1 MKNPPLISCESLDRL
16 QNYLNNV
23 SNQHMK
29 GIAKWLRVKLG
40 RKAVEPGYKSHLV
53 EKGQLLSDLYNIS
66 HHNFDIGDGKQ
77 EVRPVVWGNAEAL
90 ISAVADARDIG
101 GELFIK
107 VMADGGQGFLK
118 ICATVMPPYTNPE
131 DSSDMADLEARFNN
145 LESPP
150 MKRSLYK
157 GGGGIGN
164 YKLSSVKRVILICL
178 VPECK
183 ETHRNMKILFELTEL
198 NKISF
203 IYVSDFKLL
212 LTTLGCQTASA
223 SYPCPYCLVPL
234 KDITTSVDVE
244 ADQSE
249 EIYPDRSF
257 GLLNID
263 QQRFSEIYSERR
275 SKAKLCNSTVET
287 SLLKE
292 DPEVLVLDK
301 CPPEELH
308 CLQGFVN
315 HTFLNGY
322 AKVLESEEKAL
333 KFPQSL
339 NVIAKD
345 YHGKC
350 FEGNACR
357 SMLRNCEK
365 MMDRVVLGNTSP
377 LIVLPYVRA
386 YRAMDNLVH
395 HCFGSNFISVDIGD
409 LLKEVII
416 SYMELGLSVTLKMHV
431 IFYHILPALSN
442 PVLKS
447 RGLGVMSG

>member
-1 MKNPPLISCESLDRL
+1 M
-16 QNYLNNV
+16 
-23 SNQHMK
+23 
-29 GIAKWLRVKLG
+29 
-40 RKAVEPGYKSHLV
+40 
-53 EKGQLLSDLYNIS
+53 
-66 HHNFDIGDGKQ
+66 
-77 EVRPVVWGNAEAL
+77 
-90 ISAVADARDIG
+90 ADARDIC

-107 VMADGGQGFLK
+107 VMAADGGQGFLK
-118 ICATVMPPYTNPE
+118 IYATVMPPYTSPE
-131 DSSDMADLEARFNN
+131 DSSDVADLEARFNN

-157 GGGGIGN
+157 GDGGIGN

-198 NKISF
+198 NKITSN
-203 IYVSDFKLL
+203 YVSDFKLL
-212 LTTLGCQTASA
+212 LTTLGCQTANA

-287 SLLKE
+287 FLLKE

-315 HTFLNGY
+315 HTFFNGY

-339 NVIAKD
+339 
-345 YHGKC
+345 
-350 FEGNACR
+350 
-357 SMLRNCEK
+357 ML
-365 MMDRVVLGNTSP
+365 
-377 LIVLPYVRA
+377 LPKITMV
-386 YRAMDNLVH
+386 N
-395 HCFGSNFISVDIGD
+395 
-409 LLKEVII
+409 
-416 SYMELGLSVTLKMHV
+416 
-431 IFYHILPALSN
+431 
-442 PVLKS
+442 VLK
-447 RGLGVMSG
+447 VMLADQCSETVRK

>member
-1 MKNPPLISCESLDRL
+1 
-16 QNYLNNV
+16 
-23 SNQHMK
+23 
-29 GIAKWLRVKLG
+29 
-40 RKAVEPGYKSHLV
+40 
-53 EKGQLLSDLYNIS
+53 
-66 HHNFDIGDGKQ
+66 
-77 EVRPVVWGNAEAL
+77 
-90 ISAVADARDIG
+90 
-101 GELFIK
+101 
-107 VMADGGQGFLK
+107 
-118 ICATVMPPYTNPE
+118 MPPYTNPE

-315 HTFLNGY
+315 HTFFNGY

-386 YRAMDNLVH
+386 YRAMDNLIH

-442 PVLKS
+442 PVLKG
-447 RGLGVMSG
+447 RGLGVMSGQAGESIHQEFKIFWSKYKKNSLKNKLYSENLKKAVVEFSSKHL